1 MKTDFDNLIR
11 SARPEVPAAARERV
25 LDYVGAH
32 GAVASAPA
40 PFRTLPARHSLG
52 VGVLRVAALVM
63 LALLAGIAA
72 ALVATPSPQPATTAQ
87 LPDIAPL
94 AERVAALE
102 TDLPVAELNA
112 IADRIDALE
121 TRKAE
126 SFEAAVTQV
135 INARETRQAEL
146 WRERHIEHVREHFA
160 REREA
165 TIERM
170 REELGLSPEQ
180 EKQVRE
186 VLEETGRQAES
197 LIGDFYTRGHHHDR
211 QVGDK
216 FAQLAADTDKKLEAL
231 LDRQQREMIESESG
245 IVSAA
250 PEDWAPSSEFR
261 DGTDLDVW
269 TNWITVTRD

>member
-1 MKTDFDNLIR
+1 MTNDFDNLIR

-40 PFRTLPARHSLG
+40 PFRLL
-52 VGVLRVAALVM
+52 LRVAALVM
-63 LALLAGIAA
+63 LALLAGVAA
-72 ALVATPSPQPATTAQ
+72 ALVATPSHQPATSAQ
-87 LPDIAPL
+87 LPDIGPL

-102 TDLPVAELNA
+102 SDLPVAELNA

-121 TRKAE
+121 VRHST
-126 SFEAAVTQV
+126 SFEEAVSRV
-135 INARETRQAEL
+135 IEAREVEQAAI

-160 REREA
+160 EEREA

-170 REELGLSPEQ
+170 RDELGLTAEQ
-180 EKQVRE
+180 EEQVRE
-186 VLEETGRQAES
+186 VLEETGKQAES
-197 LIGDFYTRGHHHDR
+197 LIGDFYTHGHHHDR
-211 QVGDK
+211 RVGDK
-216 FAQLAADTDKKLEAL
+216 FAQLAAETDKKLEEL
-231 LDRQQREMIESESG
+231 LDRQQREKLQPEGG